1 MQIDEYDVYIHS
13 SAEGRRTKREI
24 EFNNHSNNGKVLS
37 AYSAAQSAE

>member
-13 SAEGRRTKREI
+13 SAEGCRMWREI
-24 EFNNHSNNGKVLS
+24 EFNNHSNNGKVLR